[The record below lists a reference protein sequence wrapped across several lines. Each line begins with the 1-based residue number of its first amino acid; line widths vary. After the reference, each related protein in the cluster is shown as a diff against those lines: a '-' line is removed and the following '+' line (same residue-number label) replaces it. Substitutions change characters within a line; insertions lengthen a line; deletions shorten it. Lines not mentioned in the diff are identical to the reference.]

1 MSRDEIEKMRS
12 DMHTGVKMMLE
23 EMRKLGEKGFPLL
36 EKKNNGLGIGFRPSG
51 FVRGCG

>member
-23 EMRKLGEKGFPLL
+23 EMRKYSLRLPDAL
-36 EKKNNGLGIGFRPSG
+36 EI
-51 FVRGCG
+51 